1 DLMIDGR
8 RRLSYGAGKRGIF
21 LSAMFIALM
30 QHALKE
36 GHPHLG
42 TVVLDSPL
50 KAYAQK
56 QSTDTDRDVAIATVN
71 DRFYSWLS
79 RFEGPGQ

>member
-1 DLMIDGR
+1 RNIGQHGAEVGEVARQMLNDWGFTGIKSVYVDAAACDLMIDGR

-42 TVVLDSPL
+42 TVV
-50 KAYAQK
+50 
-56 QSTDTDRDVAIATVN
+56 
-71 DRFYSWLS
+71 
-79 RFEGPGQ
+79 